1 MRKNNFIKI
10 FDFMKMDGILNE
22 QREKEECIVR
32 IVIADHALGDRLITE
47 IPCREVEQFYKQLKG
62 WY

>member
-1 MRKNNFIKI
+1 
-10 FDFMKMDGILNE
+10 MKMDGILNE